1 MYINGVAEARVL
13 QIRNAR
19 EVREPLRPLQLRLP
33 VAVGSPQ
40 QTVQE
45 K

>member
-19 EVREPLRPLQLRLP
+19 EVRPLQLRLP